1 MIGGYHQNG
10 TLKMLI
16 FKNLM
21 EVKYVPSQFPLEL
34 VELETVERQEVQ
46 RQLLALGFQLN
57 ITLM

>member
-1 MIGGYHQNG
+1 MMVLMSSFI
-10 TLKMLI
+10 I
-16 FKNLM
+16 LM